1 MADLP
6 APLKVS
12 PLIKFGR
19 WSFLFAG
26 VLWGVSR
33 HRSLSKKEAAIREVE
48 EKTRAAKEAKLAEE
62 KARLAKA
69 ELMDLAKAAGIQDFK
84 P

>member
-6 APLKVS
+6 APVKVS

-19 WSFLFAG
+19 WSFLVAG
-26 VLWGVSR
+26 VLWGASR
-33 HRSLSKKEAAIREVE
+33 HRSLSKKEAGIRAVE

-62 KARLAKA
+62 KARMSKE
-69 ELMDLAKAAGIQDFK
+69 ELINLAKAAGVTDFK